1 MLQFEPLEDWS
12 AVINRL
18 TAFIAASVEARGGN
32 GALLGISG
40 GIDSAVVA
48 ALAVEALGAENV
60 HACMLPD
67 MDSGEDMLRDAHS
80 VTEWLGIRNVLVRDI
95 TPVLRVLG
103 TYELFG
109 DLYALSRE
117 ERLQR
122 IGERKRALLGAGDG
136 ARGGTF
142 LESYRRKADAGLNR
156 VRSLWN
162 SKIRCRMVMLYAQ
175 AELHNLLVL
184 GTTNRSEYLTGWFTK
199 YGDGAVDLEVI
210 LPLYKTRVSELAV
223 KLDVPGAIRAKTPS
237 GDILPGVT
245 DEEMLGVPYSV
256 LDRILLG
263 LQRKLAET
271 DIACSLEIGLET
283 VRRVAALI
291 SSSRFSRE
299 GALFPDLVID

>member
-1 MLQFEPLEDWS
+1 MHACFRTWTAARTCSGTLTVSRNGWGSGTSSFGISPLCSECLAPTSSS
-12 AVINRL
+12 AICTRYLGRNGSNAL
-18 TAFIAASVEARGGN
+18 ASGSGRCWARATGPA
-32 GALLGISG
+32 GALS
-40 GIDSAVVA
+40 
-48 ALAVEALGAENV
+48 
-60 HACMLPD
+60 
-67 MDSGEDMLRDAHS
+67 
-80 VTEWLGIRNVLVRDI
+80 
-95 TPVLRVLG
+95 
-103 TYELFG
+103 F
-109 DLYALSRE
+109 
-117 ERLQR
+117 
-122 IGERKRALLGAGDG
+122 
-136 ARGGTF
+136 
-142 LESYRRKADAGLNR
+142 ESYRRKADAGLNR